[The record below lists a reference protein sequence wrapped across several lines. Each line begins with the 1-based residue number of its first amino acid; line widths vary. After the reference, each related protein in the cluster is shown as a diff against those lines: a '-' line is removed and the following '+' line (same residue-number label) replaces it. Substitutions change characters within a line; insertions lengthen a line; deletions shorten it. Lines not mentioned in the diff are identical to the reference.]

1 MRKLIFATFVVVL
14 FCSSVIIY
22 TEWEKKSFLKSLP
35 EPPINMKTPEVEQP
49 SRVDDLSPSDASH
62 VVVPART
69 ERQTTPLQQDPDDYD
84 RRTNDDDRRTND
96 EVHQDHNPDPSI
108 SENLATDEH
117 PMPAQ
122 NDMLKSLIER
132 FGDIPQVHTHVEFHQ
147 IRSERDLTLDEEIVH
162 LETTLFLFPNEATR
176 KTLVLAKW
184 EKANGFVLPTE
195 ADLEYFKSEGITVLY
210 NEDGSLKKITTKY

>member
-1 MRKLIFATFVVVL
+1 MRKLIFATFVVLL

-22 TEWEKKSFLKSLP
+22 TEWDKKRFLKSLP
-35 EPPINMKTPEVEQP
+35 EPPINVKAPEVEQP
-49 SRVDDLSPSDASH
+49 SRVDDLSSLDAPH
-62 VVVPART
+62 VVVQVRT

-84 RRTNDDDRRTND
+84 WRTDDEAHHDHNHDHDHDPWVNKDLAND
-96 EVHQDHNPDPSI
+96 EP
-108 SENLATDEH
+108 
-117 PMPAQ
+117 PMPDQ
-122 NDMLKSLIER
+122 NDMLKSLIEK
-132 FGDIPQVHTHVEFHQ
+132 FGDIPQVHAHVEFHQ
-147 IRSERDLTLDEEIVH
+147 IRSERDLTLDEEIAH
-162 LETTLFLFPNEATR
+162 LEAMLFLFPNEATR